1 MGRSGVL
8 ARAKDLSAHPDRA
21 SDQPGAPGPFPGF
34 RKREKRSCPPSPGR
48 PAQAVGVSGA
58 AHPSQE
64 RETLLALGQA
74 FRSSDRAKKPQNKEM
89 ILRICMRIKT
99 FLFLIIFTIGSGI
112 MSQTFPDFVL
122 LSPQGKTIPLEVE
135 DLTGMKDQPLVK
147 TKIRLDNKY
156 GKDFFLLY
164 KATIAAS
171 TQITGQYKLST
182 VPLRISVFEISRQP
196 NADRMIRIVATGYYQ
211 AGETAEFQT
220 EIGNMEQ
227 DIFFI
232 TAEAVESKD
241 QLNPYLQ
248 HVDQVD
254 NVILKGYSTNL
265 SFNVLK
271 MKFSGKDQSG
281 NVTQVTEDFDWLV
294 SQLIKPVHVIS
305 IRVAL
310 NE

>member
-1 MGRSGVL
+1 
-8 ARAKDLSAHPDRA
+8 
-21 SDQPGAPGPFPGF
+21 
-34 RKREKRSCPPSPGR
+34 
-48 PAQAVGVSGA
+48 
-58 AHPSQE
+58 
-64 RETLLALGQA
+64 
-74 FRSSDRAKKPQNKEM
+74 
-89 ILRICMRIKT
+89 MRIKASL
-99 FLFLIIFTIGSGI
+99 FLFILAIASGI
-112 MSQTFPDFVL
+112 TSQTFPDFVR
-122 LSPQGKTIPLEVE
+122 LSSQGKTIPLEVE
-135 DLTGMKDQPLVK
+135 DLAGMKDQPLVK

-156 GKDFFLLY
+156 GQDFFLLY
-164 KATIAAS
+164 KAKIAAS
-171 TQITGQYKLST
+171 TQMTGQYKLST

-220 EIGNMEQ
+220 EIGNMEEN
-227 DIFFI
+227 IFFI
-232 TAEAVESKD
+232 TAEAVESKE

-248 HVDQVD
+248 HIDQVD

-305 IRVAL
+305 IRVEL